1 MSDDPRIEAAAAT
14 PVANPLLTLLE
25 LGQRARAAASTAELG
40 FLLVNDTRAL
50 LAYRQAALWLDD
62 GGVQTLS
69 GVVSVDGNVPY
80 AQWLNR
86 LGKHLAATYHGAAP
100 LAIES
105 TVLPAEIR
113 SEWNDWLPAA
123 ATWVP
128 LPAVGGGLLLASEQ
142 PLAPQLDPL
151 LSEWRDIWQH
161 AWLAKQRP
169 TRWAPGKWRTWWRA
183 GSSAV
188 RWRRSLLAVL
198 VVGAVLAYPVRLT
211 VLAQGELVPA
221 NPATIRAPL
230 DGVIADFSVRPNETV
245 SPGQLLF
252 SFDQAP
258 LDSRLAVAR
267 EALATAR
274 AEYRQM
280 SQMVLSD
287 PQARGQI
294 STLLGKIAEKE
305 AQAAFLEQQ
314 SQRSR
319 VLAPSAGIVLLD
331 DPSEWIGRPVQ
342 TGEKILQVA
351 AANEVEIEAWVPI
364 GDAIPLAEQ
373 APLQLYLAASPL
385 TSLSGTVRYMSHRA
399 VARPDGSFAYRVRAT
414 LVTPSDQRIGLKGTV
429 KLYGDSVSLAYW
441 VLRRPLAAV
450 RQFLAL

>member
-1 MSDDPRIEAAAAT
+1 MNTQAVGAVA
-14 PVANPLLTLLE
+14 ANPLLTLLE
-25 LGQRARAAASTAELG
+25 LGQRARAATSTAELG

-50 LAYRQAALWLDD
+50 LAYRQAALWLAH
-62 GGVQTLS
+62 GGVRALS

-80 AQWLNR
+80 AQWLHR
-86 LGKHLAATYHGAAP
+86 LGAYLAANHTDQEP
-100 LAIES
+100 LGIDIAS
-105 TVLPAEIR
+105 LPAELR
-113 SEWNDWLPAA
+113 AEWDEWLPGA

-128 LPAVGGGLLLASEQ
+128 LQTAGGGLLLASEQ
-142 PLAPQLDPL
+142 PLAPELNPL

-161 AWLAKQRP
+161 AWLAVQRP
-169 TRWAPGKWRTWWRA
+169 AHWLPWKTRTAKA
-183 GSSAV
+183 I
-188 RWRRSLLAVL
+188 RWRRYAVAALIL
-198 VVGAVLAYPVRLT
+198 VGVLCYPVRLT

-230 DGVIADFSVRPNETV
+230 DGVIADFSVRPNDTV
-245 SPGQLLF
+245 TPGQVLF

-258 LDSRLAVAR
+258 LESRLAVAR

-274 AEYRQM
+274 AEYRQA
-280 SQMVLSD
+280 SQMVLND

-305 AQAAFLEQQ
+305 AQATFLQGQAE
-314 SQRSR
+314 RSR
-319 VLAPSAGIVLLD
+319 VMAPSAGIVLLD

-351 AANEVEIEAWVPI
+351 APNEVEIEAWLPI

-385 TSLSGTVRYMSHRA
+385 TSLAGTVRYMSHRA
-399 VARPDGSFAYRVRAT
+399 SARPDGSFAYRVRAT

-429 KLYGDSVSLAYW
+429 KLYGERVPLAYW

>member
-1 MSDDPRIEAAAAT
+1 MNDVVNAVTT
-14 PVANPLLTLLE
+14 PSNPLLTLLE

-50 LAYRQAALWLDD
+50 LSYRQAAFWLSD
-62 GGVQTLS
+62 GGVRALS

-80 AQWLNR
+80 AQWLQR
-86 LGKHLAATYHGAAP
+86 LAKHLAAQHKSAAP
-100 LAIES
+100 LPVDIAA
-105 TVLPAEIR
+105 LPADIR
-113 SEWNDWLPAA
+113 GEWHEWLPNA

-128 LPAVGGGLLLASEQ
+128 LNAAGGGLLLASEQ
-142 PLAPQLDPL
+142 PLAPELAPL

-161 AWLAKQRP
+161 AWLALQNP
-169 TRWAPGKWRTWWRA
+169 VRWAPWKNKVSTG
-183 GSSAV
+183 V
-188 RWRRSLLAVL
+188 RWRRYLIAAV
-198 VVGAVLAYPVRLT
+198 VVLGVLCYPVRLT

-230 DGVIADFSVRPNETV
+230 DGVIADFSVRPNQTV
-245 SPGQLLF
+245 EPGQLLF

-258 LDSRLAVAR
+258 LESRLAVAR

-274 AEYRQM
+274 AEYRQA
-280 SQMVLSD
+280 SQMVLTD

-294 STLLGKIAEKE
+294 STLLGKIAEKD
-305 AQAAFLEQQ
+305 AQATFLQGQAE
-314 SQRSR
+314 RSR

-351 AANEVEIEAWVPI
+351 APNEVEIEAWIPI

-399 VARPDGSFAYRVRAT
+399 TARPDGSFAYRVRAI

-429 KLYGDSVSLAYW
+429 KLYGERVSVAYW